1 MAFKEVF
8 MTYYVPLCNYA
19 NKYVSDDTMSED
31 VVQEVFLHLWNKN
44 NDLEVKD
51 NLQSLLFQSVKNKA
65 LESIRSSKN
74 YKKAIDSIPQ
84 DTQDTKKDSEQFMWR
99 EQLNSLLRHL
109 PPKCRRVFAK
119 HRLNGLTYAE
129 IAAEEG
135 ISVKTVENHMTKALK
150 ILREQTLKR

>member
-19 NKYVSDDTMSED
+19 NKYVSDDSLSED

-44 NDLEVKD
+44 DELEIRD

-65 LESIRSSKN
+65 LESLRTSKN
-74 YKKAIDSIPQ
+74 YKKAIESIPQ
-84 DTQDTKKDSEQFMWR
+84 NSQETRKESEQFMWR

-119 HRLNGLTYAE
+119 HRLNGLTYVE